1 MDNIL
6 YKFDEYSRI
15 RSITD
20 SEYIHYYSNCTL
32 EELENERKRIKKMND
47 EIVFIREKRVK
58 KRNIPFWNGSLI
70 NRFNWEN

>member
-6 YKFDEYSRI
+6 NKFDEYSRI
-15 RSITD
+15 RSMTN

-58 KRNIPFWNGSLI
+58 KRNIPWNGSLI